1 MYPMECVWFERRV
14 TCDGCKHTA
23 MKQRQKHTHTY
34 AICLDCCFALLCI
47 VGDIIIA
54 IYLSSVLG

>member
-1 MYPMECVWFERRV
+1 MVERRV
-14 TCDGCKHTA
+14 TCDGCKLTA
-23 MKQRQKHTHTY
+23 MKQRQKHTHIY